1 MPPVNVCEE
10 IHAPCNDQLRV
21 GGCHGK
27 IRETSKKR
35 TLDAMQSDG
44 HMTSRKT
51 VEDTPG
57 RTSSEDEQQ
66 RRDNPTAVH
75 VDTGLPPMIPTK
87 IPAKASI
94 AAKESTTKR
103 QSEKNST
110 AKVVGVEARPR
121 ESLKPPV
128 ATKKAKLGKV
138 KTAKKVAA
146 KPEQER
152 RRKRKAKDSSA
163 SAGISQ
169 ASAKCFQCSCQLLR
183 TQAME
188 YDVRAREMEERNA
201 VQAKEVEEWERRIC
215 SLQRELEEYADEQPP
230 SETASM
236 SVVEAGPAALRAS
249 GEQVNPLSAMAN
261 AAMLGATAAVESSL
275 PPTVVAAEAKLQE
288 ERASGRRRSVSIPL
302 RHPRMSVR
310 NRHQHRNGLAQE
322 PSCFL
327 CIQQLR
333 SASSAGR
340 GGRRPPGE
348 PAEQDIARSIQQ
360 SAVRVR
366 VALQLGDVQD
376 EMEPLRGLLMAFER
390 QFEARRGVEV
400 TRHYHV
406 RVDLL
411 ECGLN
416 SWQNLVELQRVLA
429 GLTRPM
435 EDREE
440 QQLMVKTMLRHD
452 PKYDEWTLSLGFAR
466 ASEDALWRCASSL
479 MLRLKSCGVPS
490 KVLLPTHRVVVRLAS
505 AFVEWGNSEIDNYRW
520 EGKHVWTQLVVEVP
534 GEERDEIQRVFLPPV
549 GEVATDTLAQLR
561 YPELAPVVYDM
572 LSSKT
577 DVGKPVVVI
586 LRGIPGSGKSTL
598 GREIEAI
605 CRYRGAAFTAC
616 SADLFFETPRGYVFD
631 VRKLGAAHSKC
642 KGDFTKAVQGGIP
655 RIMAVAAITST
666 LFWSTIPAPRDGNM
680 NRTRI
685 SPGLTGAVFISW
697 K

>member
-1 MPPVNVCEE
+1 MPASVVEQGVMPPVLNICEE

-51 VEDTPG
+51 VEDTPD

-103 QSEKNST
+103 QIEKNST

-138 KTAKKVAA
+138 KTAKKAAA

-169 ASAKCFQCSCQLLR
+169 ASAKMLFQCSCQLLR

-288 ERASGRRRSVSIPL
+288 EL
-302 RHPRMSVR
+302 RKRTLKV
-310 NRHQHRNGLAQE
+310 NE
-322 PSCFL
+322 FC
-327 CIQQLR
+327 
-333 SASSAGR
+333 R
-340 GGRRPPGE
+340 GAPGFI
-348 PAEQDIARSIQQ
+348 D
-360 SAVRVR
+360 
-366 VALQLGDVQD
+366 
-376 EMEPLRGLLMAFER
+376 
-390 QFEARRGVEV
+390 
-400 TRHYHV
+400 
-406 RVDLL
+406 
-411 ECGLN
+411 
-416 SWQNLVELQRVLA
+416 
-429 GLTRPM
+429 
-435 EDREE
+435 
-440 QQLMVKTMLRHD
+440 
-452 PKYDEWTLSLGFAR
+452 SL
-466 ASEDALWRCASSL
+466 D
-479 MLRLKSCGVPS
+479 K
-490 KVLLPTHRVVVRLAS
+490 
-505 AFVEWGNSEIDNYRW
+505 
-520 EGKHVWTQLVVEVP
+520 
-534 GEERDEIQRVFLPPV
+534 
-549 GEVATDTLAQLR
+549 
-561 YPELAPVVYDM
+561 LAP
-572 LSSKT
+572 
-577 DVGKPVVVI
+577 
-586 LRGIPGSGKSTL
+586 
-598 GREIEAI
+598 
-605 CRYRGAAFTAC
+605 F
-616 SADLFFETPRGYVFD
+616 
-631 VRKLGAAHSKC
+631 
-642 KGDFTKAVQGGIP
+642 
-655 RIMAVAAITST
+655 
-666 LFWSTIPAPRDGNM
+666 
-680 NRTRI
+680 
-685 SPGLTGAVFISW
+685 
-697 K
+697 

>member
-1 MPPVNVCEE
+1 MPASVVEQGVMPPVLNICEE

-51 VEDTPG
+51 VEDTPD

-66 RRDNPTAVH
+66 RRDNPTAH
-75 VDTGLPPMIPTK
+75 CEGG
-87 IPAKASI
+87 
-94 AAKESTTKR
+94 
-103 QSEKNST
+103 
-110 AKVVGVEARPR
+110 GVEARPR

-138 KTAKKVAA
+138 KTAKKAAA

-169 ASAKCFQCSCQLLR
+169 ASAKMLFQCSCEGGR
-183 TQAME
+183 G
-188 YDVRAREMEERNA
+188 VGEENL
-201 VQAKEVEEWERRIC
+201 QP
-215 SLQRELEEYADEQPP
+215 QRELEEYADEQPP

-288 ERASGRRRSVSIPL
+288 ELRKRTQKVSRVKVCIHSFAASSHVSAESTTNTGMAWHKNRRASSAS
-302 RHPRMSVR
+302 S
-310 NRHQHRNGLAQE
+310 
-322 PSCFL
+322 SS
-327 CIQQLR
+327 R

-348 PAEQDIARSIQQ
+348 PAEQTSR
-360 SAVRVR
+360 AVSNRAQCACVWR
-366 VALQLGDVQD
+366 CNWAMYRTKWSPYGGFDGV
-376 EMEPLRGLLMAFER
+376 ER

-416 SWQNLVELQRVLA
+416 SWQNLVELQR
-429 GLTRPM
+429 
-435 EDREE
+435 
-440 QQLMVKTMLRHD
+440 
-452 PKYDEWTLSLGFAR
+452 
-466 ASEDALWRCASSL
+466 
-479 MLRLKSCGVPS
+479 
-490 KVLLPTHRVVVRLAS
+490 LLPTHRVVVRLAS

-561 YPELAPVVYDM
+561 YPELDL
-572 LSSKT
+572 LSHPNKLA
-577 DVGKPVVVI
+577 DHV
-586 LRGIPGSGKSTL
+586 TL
-598 GREIEAI
+598 F
-605 CRYRGAAFTAC
+605 YRPNKQYTRDAELGAAFPVRGVEVVQDEHAQTLRVELDERLPLQRVITTSSPFGVDANCC
-616 SADLFFETPRGYVFD
+616 SKNGVEMNIPHTKERLPDKVASGTSRFFVLYVNESDLMRETEED
-631 VRKLGAAHSKC
+631 
-642 KGDFTKAVQGGIP
+642 T
-655 RIMAVAAITST
+655 TS
-666 LFWSTIPAPRDGNM
+666 F
-680 NRTRI
+680 
-685 SPGLTGAVFISW
+685 
-697 K
+697 